1 MNIEAIKDI
10 INLIKS
16 EEKYN
21 LDVLIGEEPQFS
33 DKRYSPITLNKNNVN
48 EFPIFSGG
56 NKITYID
63 GGNIHLFSSPS
74 LYLGLVRIYFNIF
87 ENNKIILPKKIPQKY
102 EFYVFR
108 FYLPGKKKIL
118 LFNSNFSLFLR
129 IIKLILKKQTKLLT
143 PMIQLS
149 LIKILGLN

>member
-63 GGNIHLFSSPS
+63 GGNIDLFSSPS

-87 ENNKIILPKKIPQKY
+87 ENNKIIYQKKYPKNMS
-102 EFYVFR
+102 FMFLVH
-108 FYLPGKKKIL
+108 LPGKKKIL